1 MDKENNDMEKK
12 ITSSPARLTS
22 CETKGKENG
31 RSQRSNKNRRE
42 PPQVRAPGDPNN
54 SQSRRPVPQ
63 KSRAVDKRPRSRG
76 LPASRRDEVTVTQ
89 RAEFGSALPH
99 GPKKLNMNHLLN
111 FTFAA
116 RESED
121 ARGGSG
127 YRSRSRWG
135 HRRFNKEQFLQANC
149 QFVVKAK
156 GNYKQ
161 QSVDPDALVEWDSI
175 EQIRMLGHEMPS
187 CPICLYP
194 PTAAKITKCGH
205 IYCWPC
211 ILHYIS
217 LGEKRW
223 RKCPI
228 CYESVMASD
237 LKSVVAKSLKTFSVG
252 DTITMRLMTREKGS
266 ITIHP
271 HFPDSAPVE
280 LPVSPCMTDS
290 SEETC
295 FVKLMI
301 ASPREVLDEILKRER
316 GELEKQLKEAVD
328 EFEKS
333 FVQRAMD
340 SLKERE
346 DGLGLDK
353 AVTEPSTL
361 VTDEKRP
368 SLDQKGDDN
377 DMMMTTPILPKGD
390 CIVYASAFS
399 DEEQDET
406 IEEPSSPPGD
416 DQPPPQ
422 EPSSTD
428 VTKEPKETEDGT
440 DDVLEESN
448 SSKATGNPS
457 PQEDVGA
464 PVSGKTGEGEEKKE
478 ELGGGGEKEKE
489 GVDYIEMS
497 PSHADS
503 ASGRE
508 RKIPPSHSRNVF
520 FYQAEDGQQLFLG
533 SLNARCLMHEY
544 GHLEHSPLTITAKIV
559 EIEHISVT
567 QEMRNRMRHLQ
578 HLPLTCDVSVCELA
592 LRPPTLSPRT
602 LAYFSAEIQRKKQ
615 KRDKKAREEKRRE
628 RKISQ
633 EEDRKN
639 GIYPTARYSLKS
651 TNQFPSF
658 SPGSVPENPGLPR
671 PISPASV
678 DSGASSNYSAVLS
691 DNHDDDFIFSSTY
704 AEGEFVSSPV
714 DVSMSLPGGGATGG
728 GGAGGWPSLSSPD
741 SQGGG
746 HRSFAQMLR
755 DGAAK
760 PSSPMKSSSNPAS
773 ASPQHYTTASYGRTP
788 GRELTSSNDSD
799 NEDYVPVPQYK
810 DAFSNAIQ
818 TALDKAAASMSIKK
832 GDEADGDAG
841 KGGGGGRKNKKGRKK
856 QLLFSTAGP
865 RFK

>member
-1 MDKENNDMEKK
+1 
-12 ITSSPARLTS
+12 
-22 CETKGKENG
+22 
-31 RSQRSNKNRRE
+31 
-42 PPQVRAPGDPNN
+42 
-54 SQSRRPVPQ
+54 
-63 KSRAVDKRPRSRG
+63 
-76 LPASRRDEVTVTQ
+76 
-89 RAEFGSALPH
+89 
-99 GPKKLNMNHLLN
+99 MNHLLN

-651 TNQFPSF
+651 TNQFPAF
-658 SPGSVPENPGLPR
+658 SPGSVPENPGPPR

-691 DNHDDDFIFSSTY
+691 DHHDDEFIYSSTY
-704 AEGEFVSSPV
+704 AEREFTSSPV
-714 DVSMSLPGGGATGG
+714 DVSMSLPGGATVGG
-728 GGAGGWPSLSSPD
+728 GGGWPSLSSPD
-741 SQGGG
+741 NQGGG

-760 PSSPMKSSSNPAS
+760 PSSPMKSSSNPSS

-818 TALDKAAASMSIKK
+818 AALDKAAASMSIKK